1 LDIQPLVRGPTLTL
15 AAAAEYET
23 EMEAL
28 VFSAWVSI
36 DATDGKGGRLGGG
49 LSEVDVGGRPRGV
62 VSSKWTERRHS
73 FSMSQVKLDHLK
85 HFLSRNI
92 STILYI

>member
-1 LDIQPLVRGPTLTL
+1 VRGPTLTL
-15 AAAAEYET
+15 TAEYET

-49 LSEVDVGGRPRGV
+49 LSEVDVGGRPRGA
-62 VSSKWTERRHS
+62 VSS
-73 FSMSQVKLDHLK
+73 
-85 HFLSRNI
+85 
-92 STILYI
+92 